1 MNTDNGA
8 LEFES
13 TIDND
18 LLDKAIDQ
26 SVKKMEGMVDSFVKG
41 GEDMDDAMKITTR
54 NIEIQKKV
62 IADLER
68 QIFDLNRQIDAL
80 SPGTA
85 QDELRRQAEAASKEL
100 NAEKEALKM
109 MKAQVDANEKSQ
121 VSLRT
126 RIRELTE
133 ELVRLESA
141 GQRETEIYRQKQDE
155 LAKLTDAY
163 GDVRDQARRMASD
176 TAVFEGILSGMNGIA
191 GAASAAQGAIGLLA
205 GENENLQ
212 KVMLKVQSLMSIT
225 IGLQQVEQALNKD
238 SSFMLNIVAKAK
250 TALAAATTR
259 LGTAL
264 RLTNVQAKALMA
276 TLTLGLS
283 VAITAVIALIERF
296 RAKQEE
302 EKEAMEESIRAL
314 EEKRKKMDGLADE
327 YGKQVAA
334 IERLRSVMKSES
346 AGYQDKI
353 DAINQLR
360 QIIPDYNAKLS
371 KEGDVIWEN
380 KGALDEYLK
389 ALDKS
394 LRYKAAMQELEGV
407 YSDLYKAQ
415 RDFSDQF
422 GDKSRQ
428 DLINEAFKARNLDSA
443 NLDAYVR
450 EGIEKQA
457 TQWYD
462 LSKSHM
468 ADLEKQAKDILS
480 FMDNNALS
488 PLNTGGSNRPSGNKG
503 DDKTNA
509 FKDNLAKMK
518 ALYDEYNRWVASS
531 DEIVRN
537 AAAEQFASILKEG
550 ESYLAYLENQRK
562 AIMQIGDRTA
572 EQEAALMELNSAIA
586 EETTRTVIADF
597 SSALQDQLTKADDV
611 IAKLDIIREK
621 RDQIDDA
628 DPDAAGKTAV
638 LDQAEANLSD
648 QVREQYD
655 KMLTE
660 YGTFEQRKQ
669 AIIDEYDEKRRIAAE
684 KQDEEMIQR
693 LNEAQAKALSSLASG
708 DLMNSDSWAMLFG
721 NLDELTAQQI
731 DVLVREIES
740 KFDSLSGIF
749 DPVDLQSIRSKL
761 NEAKSILIQDNPFKA
776 IGVSIK
782 SIFEDAGD
790 DSKESASKIKKNWK
804 NLAEAT
810 DKSFDFVADAI
821 NSCEFLKDAIGDVG
835 ATAISS
841 LATVAATS
849 IAVATAIK
857 TAEKSSVILAIIQ
870 AALTVIQA
878 VIAVVKSILGNQDK
892 QFEEKIKSWKTSVE
906 DLKNS
911 YTQLSWEIEHTL
923 GAAVYE
929 QQRQAIANM
938 KMQQYYLRQMIAAE
952 DAKKKSDE
960 DKMRE
965 YREQIADLDRDIA
978 DMLNDITEDIL
989 QTTAKDFADELGD
1002 ALADAFGKGID
1013 AAEDFEKVV
1022 NDILRNAIL
1031 NQLKKRF
1038 LEQGLQAAL
1047 DNLEKSMGYWDGDKF
1062 VFDGLSQSEIDSFK
1076 SQVGAVGDQFQK
1088 ALEAYKE
1095 IFSDFTGDEEGM
1107 TGSGIRSVTEE
1118 TASVLVGQID
1128 AIRINQMETMENI
1141 RQQLVYLS
1149 AIAQNTSYNR
1159 NLTKIDDILRLLD
1172 TDVLRGNGLSNN

>member
-26 SVKKMEGMVDSFVKG
+26 SVKKMESMVDSFVEG
-41 GEDMDDAMKITTR
+41 GDAMDDAMKITAK

-68 QIFDLNRQIDAL
+68 QIYDLNQQIDAL

-85 QDELRRQAEAASKEL
+85 QDELRRQAEAAAKEL
-100 NAEKEALKM
+100 NAEKDALKM

-133 ELVRLESA
+133 ELVRLEAA
-141 GQRETEIYRQKQDE
+141 GQRETEIYRQKQVE
-155 LAKLTDAY
+155 LANLTDAY
-163 GDVRDQARRMASD
+163 SDARDQARRMASD
-176 TAVFEGILSGMNGIA
+176 TAVFEGIVSGLSGIT
-191 GAASAAQGAIGLLA
+191 GAASAAQGAIGLVA

-212 KVMLKVQSLMSIT
+212 KIMLKVQSLMSIT
-225 IGLQQVEQALNKD
+225 IGLQQVENALNKD
-238 SSFMLNIVAKAK
+238 SSFMLNVVSKAK
-250 TALAAATTR
+250 TALATATTR

-296 RAKQEE
+296 RTKQEA
-302 EKEAMEESIRAL
+302 EKEAFEESIKAI
-314 EEKRKKMDGLADE
+314 EEKRKKLDSLADE
-327 YGKQVAA
+327 YGTQVAK
-334 IERLRSVMKSES
+334 IERLRSVLKSEN
-346 AGYQDKI
+346 AAYQDKI

-380 KGALDEYLK
+380 KGALDEYMK

-428 DLINEAFKARNLDSA
+428 DLIKEAFAARNLDSS
-443 NLDAYVR
+443 NLDGYIR

-462 LSKSHM
+462 ISKSHM
-468 ADLEKQAKDILS
+468 ADLEKQAKDIIS

-488 PLNTGGSNRPSGNKG
+488 PLNVGGSNRPTGNKG

-537 AAAEQFASILKEG
+537 AAKDQFAAILKEG
-550 ESYLAYLENQRK
+550 DSYLDYLEKQRE
-562 AIMQIGDRTA
+562 AIQNIGNRTA

-586 EETTRTVIADF
+586 EETPRTVVSDF
-597 SSALQDQLTKADDV
+597 SNALQEQLTKADDV
-611 IAKLDIIREK
+611 IAKLDVIREK
-621 RDQIDDA
+621 REEIDEA
-628 DPDAAGKTAV
+628 DPDAAGKSAV
-638 LDQAEANLSD
+638 LDAAEENITGQIRA
-648 QVREQYD
+648 QYD
-655 KMLTE
+655 QMLTE

-669 AIIDEYDEKRRIAAE
+669 AIIDEFEEKRRIAR
-684 KQDEEMIQR
+684 QQGDEEMIKA
-693 LNEAQAKALSSLASG
+693 LNEAQAKALSTMASE
-708 DLMNSDSWAMLFG
+708 DLMSSDTWSKLFG

-731 DVLVREIES
+731 DTLVNEIET
-740 KFDSLSGIF
+740 KFDALSGIF
-749 DPVDLQSIRSKL
+749 DPVDLQAVRSKL
-761 NEAKSILIQDNPFKA
+761 NEAKAILVQDNPFKQ

-782 SIFEDAGD
+782 AIFKDAGD
-790 DSKESASKIKKNWK
+790 DSKDSAAKIKKNWK
-804 NLAEAT
+804 NLADAT
-810 DKSFDFVADAI
+810 DKSFEFVTDAI
-821 NSCEFLKDAIGDVG
+821 SSCEFLKDAIGDVG

-849 IAVATAIK
+849 VAVATAIK

-870 AALTVIQA
+870 AALTAVQA

-892 QFEEKIKSWKTSVE
+892 QFEEKIKSWKSSVE
-906 DLKNS
+906 DLKDS

-923 GAAVYE
+923 GSAVYE

-938 KMQQYYLRQMIAAE
+938 QMQQYYLRRMIDAE
-952 DAKKKSDE
+952 NAKKKSDE
-960 DKMRE
+960 DKIRD
-965 YREQIADLDRDIA
+965 YRQQIADLDRDIA
-978 DMLNDITEDIL
+978 DMLFDITEDIL
-989 QTTAKDFADELGD
+989 QTTAKDFSDELGD
-1002 ALADAFGKGID
+1002 ALADAFGKGED
-1013 AAEDFEKVV
+1013 AAESFEKTV

-1038 LEQGLQAAL
+1038 LEQGLQSAL
-1047 DNLEKSMGYWDGDKF
+1047 DNLEKSMGHWDGDNF

-1088 ALEAYKE
+1088 ALDAYKE
-1095 IFSDFTGDEEGM
+1095 IFTDFTGDEEAM
-1107 TGSGIRSVTEE
+1107 TGSGVKSVTEE

-1128 AIRINQMETMENI
+1128 AIRINQMESLDAI

-1149 AIAQNTSYNR
+1149 AIAQNTSFNR
-1159 NLTKIDDILRLLD
+1159 NLAKIDDILRLLD
-1172 TDVLRGNGLSNN
+1172 TDVLRGNGLS

>member
-41 GEDMDDAMKITTR
+41 GEEMDDAMKITTK

-68 QIFDLNRQIDAL
+68 QIFDLNQQIDAL

-85 QDELRRQAEAASKEL
+85 QDELRRQAEAAAKEL

-133 ELVRLESA
+133 DLVRLETA
-141 GQRETEIYRQKQDE
+141 GQRETEQYREKQAE

-163 GDVRDQARRMASD
+163 QDARDQARRMASD
-176 TAVFEGILSGMNGIA
+176 EAVFQGIVSGLGGIA
-191 GAASAAQGAIGLLA
+191 GAASAAQGAMGLLA

-212 KVMLKVQSLMSIT
+212 KIMLKVQSLMSIT

-238 SSFMLNIVAKAK
+238 SSFMLNVVAKAK
-250 TALAAATTR
+250 TALATATTR

-296 RAKQEE
+296 KARQEA
-302 EKEAMEESIRAL
+302 EKEAMEESIKAL
-314 EEKRKKMDGLADE
+314 EEKRKKLDGIADE

-334 IERLRSVMKSES
+334 IERLRSVMKSET
-346 AGYQDKI
+346 AGYNDKI

-380 KGALDEYLK
+380 KTALDEYLV

-394 LRYKAAMQELEGV
+394 LRYKAAMQELEDV
-407 YSDLYKAQ
+407 YANLYKAQ
-415 RDFSDQF
+415 RDFYQAY
-422 GDKSRQ
+422 GDKSLQ
-428 DLINEAFKARNLDSA
+428 DLYQEAFAARGFKPTDSIEP
-443 NLDAYVR
+443 YIQ
-450 EGIEKQA
+450 EGIKKQVDA
-457 TQWYD
+457 FYNLAKGQID
-462 LSKSHM
+462 G
-468 ADLEKQAKDILS
+468 LEQQAKDIIA
-480 FMDNNALS
+480 FMDKNSLS
-488 PLNTGGSNRPSGNKG
+488 PMKTTGGKPTGGKG
-503 DDKTNA
+503 SDQSDA

-531 DEIVRN
+531 DKIVRD

-550 ESYLAYLENQRK
+550 DSYLHYLENQRD
-562 AIMQIGDRTA
+562 AIMQISNRTA
-572 EQEAALMELNSAIA
+572 EQEAHLLELNSAIA

-597 SSALQDQLTKADDV
+597 SSALQDQLSKADDV

-621 RDQIDDA
+621 RDQIDDN
-628 DPDAAGKTAV
+628 DPDAAGKKDV
-638 LDQAEANLSD
+638 LNQAETNVTG
-648 QVREQYD
+648 QIREQYD
-655 KMLTE
+655 QMLTE
-660 YGTFEQRKQ
+660 YGNFEQRKQ
-669 AIIDEYDEKRRIAAE
+669 AIIDEYDEKRRIAAAN
-684 KQDEEMIQR
+684 QDEEMIQR

-708 DLMNSDSWAMLFG
+708 DLMNSDSWALLFG

-731 DVLVREIES
+731 DKLVAEIES

-761 NEAKSILIQDNPFKA
+761 NEAKAILVQDNPFKA

-782 SIFEDAGD
+782 AIFKDAGD
-790 DSKESASKIKKNWK
+790 DSKDSAAKIKKNWK

-810 DKSFDFVADAI
+810 DKSFEFVTDAI
-821 NSCEFLKDAIGDVG
+821 DSCEFLKDAIGDVG

-841 LATVAATS
+841 LATIAATS

-857 TAEKSSVILAIIQ
+857 TAENSSVILAIIQ

-892 QFEEKIKSWKTSVE
+892 QFEEKIKSWKSSVE
-906 DLKNS
+906 DLKNA

-938 KMQQYYLRQMIAAE
+938 QMQQYYLRQMIRAE
-952 DAKKKSDE
+952 SAKKKSDE
-960 DKMRE
+960 DKLRE

-978 DMLNDITEDIL
+978 DMLDDITEDIL
-989 QTTAKDFADELGD
+989 QTTAKDFSDELGD
-1002 ALADAFGKGID
+1002 ALAEAFGKGKD
-1013 AAEDFEKVV
+1013 AAEDFENTV
-1022 NDILRNAIL
+1022 NGILRNAIL

-1038 LEQGLQAAL
+1038 LEQGLQSAL

-1062 VFDGLSQSEIDSFK
+1062 IFDGLTQSEVDAFK
-1076 SQVGAVGDQFQK
+1076 SQVSMIGEQFQN
-1088 ALEAYKE
+1088 ALEAYKD
-1095 IFSDFTGDEEGM
+1095 IFSEVTDEEGM
-1107 TGSGIRSVTEE
+1107 TGSGIKSVTEE
-1118 TASVLVGQID
+1118 TASILVGQID
-1128 AIRINQMETMENI
+1128 AIRINQMESLEAI

-1149 AIAQNTSYNR
+1149 AIAQNTSFNR
-1159 NLTKIDDILRLLD
+1159 NLAKLDDVIRLLD
-1172 TDVLRGNGLSNN
+1172 TDTLRGNGLS